1 MRSEHVK
8 GTVITKIGPKSFG
21 AFEKQAPVIAD
32 TFGNT
37 ISYVYQFQLQAREIV
52 PLSLSVH
59 HLFVTLGRVRASLRV
74 TLLGRVRGDTVF
86 VSSRSEVRSLIY
98 DLSCPYFLPQMMMKI
113 KKTVE
118 ETLCDDY

>member
-1 MRSEHVK
+1 MRSEHIE
-8 GTVITKIGPKSFG
+8 GTVITKIAPKSFG
-21 AFEKQAPVIAD
+21 TFEKQAPGIAH

-37 ISYVYQFQLQAREIV
+37 CSNAYQFQLQA
-52 PLSLSVH
+52 SQ
-59 HLFVTLGRVRASLRV
+59 GVRASERKPRV
-74 TLLGRVRGDTVF
+74 CNFRVRVSPRLTLGLPSWSGGNVF

-98 DLSCPYFLPQMMMKI
+98 DLSCPYFLPEVMVKI